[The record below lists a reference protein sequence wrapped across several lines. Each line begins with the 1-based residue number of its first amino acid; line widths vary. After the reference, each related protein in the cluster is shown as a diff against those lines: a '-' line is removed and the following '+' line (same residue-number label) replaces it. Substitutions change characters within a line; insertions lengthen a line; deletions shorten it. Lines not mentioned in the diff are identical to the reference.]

1 MKLKTQQAQGPKRI
15 FIDASF
21 TLGSGKSSGVERV
34 VRNLSKQCRSFSD
47 EGLLPECRSIVSHRE
62 KFYLADESVA
72 QHYRSCASMHRDV
85 VTCMPRPY
93 RTIANAICAAIPS
106 RTIRKWLLPES
117 GHLGAFKLA
126 HLMRERLMHRHVAS
140 SAEVITPQPG
150 DLFVLPDAYWVNR
163 LRSTVWPAAE
173 AARES
178 GAKVATLLYDLIP
191 LSHPQF
197 VGEERSRA
205 FLDYLIC
212 VANNSDL
219 IVAISETVCKQAKE
233 FLNEVSPTSDHVAG
247 IESDVSLDSR
257 EFCSELR
264 SFELGC
270 EINSDRDGN
279 VRQHVQQVFGDN
291 QCEQPY
297 LMVSTFD
304 PRKNHGF
311 LLDAFDQLWSE
322 GGNQRLVLVGRL
334 GSKCDGTVERIQ
346 AHAMF
351 GKKLFLFTDLCDAE
365 LQHCYEHAR
374 GVIFPSIVEGFG
386 LPIVESLSFGKRT
399 IASDTPIHREVGRND
414 CVYFDLSSPQYL
426 ADEVRKWD
434 AAIAAGQTELQIDR
448 RLTSWRES
456 TEQFMAHCLELFS
469 AQPAEQSSEKR
480 AA

>member
-34 VRNLSKQCRSFSD
+34 VRNLSKECRSFSN
-47 EGLLPECRSIVSHRE
+47 EGLLPECRPVVSHRE
-62 KFYLADESVA
+62 RFYLADNSVIE
-72 QHYRSCASMHRDV
+72 HYRSCASMHRDV
-85 VTCMPRPY
+85 VACMPSIYRP
-93 RTIANAICAAIPS
+93 IATAICAAIPS

-126 HLMRERLMHRHVAS
+126 HLMREGMMHRHVAS
-140 SAEVITPQPG
+140 SAQEITPRPG

-173 AARES
+173 AARDA

-197 VGEERSRA
+197 VGKERSQA

-219 IVAISETVCKQAKE
+219 IVAISETVCKQARE
-233 FLNEVSPTSDHVAG
+233 FLAEVSPAG
-247 IESDVSLDSR
+247 DQVSGIGSEVPLDSN
-257 EFCSELR
+257 EFCSDLR

-270 EINSDRDGN
+270 EINSDRDGTI
-279 VRQHVQQVFGDN
+279 RQHVQSVFGDD
-291 QCEQPY
+291 QKEQPY

-322 GGNQRLVLVGRL
+322 GGSQRLVLVGRL
-334 GSKCDGTVERIQ
+334 GSKCDGTVARIQ
-346 AHAMF
+346 SHAMF
-351 GKKLFLFTDLCDAE
+351 GKQLFLFTDLCDAE

-414 CVYFDLSSPQYL
+414 CVYFDLSSPRFL
-426 ADEVRKWD
+426 ANEVRKWD
-434 AAIAAGQTELQIDR
+434 SAIAAGQAQLHIDR
-448 RLTSWRES
+448 GLTSWRES
-456 TEQFMAHCLELFS
+456 TEQFMSHCLDIF
-469 AQPAEQSSEKR
+469 PRDNAEENTGKR